1 MKRKLNFSFWLFVVL
16 AVLLVIFSVENAGAI
31 EVKVFFKKTTISLA
45 ILLIGTFVTGL
56 VCGALYAWWRL
67 IPSKEEEEAEVIEKT
82 DNNKS
87 IQV

>member
-1 MKRKLNFSFWLFVVL
+1 M
-16 AVLLVIFSVENAGAI
+16 
-31 EVKVFFKKTTISLA
+31 TISLA